1 MKSVDFHIFSRF
13 DVNSPSKSK
22 ANKLISQM
30 RSAGL
35 INKSI
40 DDADKELLNSVFRE
54 DVYIEALAMTQTKVK
69 KSEAAAANK

>member
-1 MKSVDFHIFSRF
+1 
-13 DVNSPSKSK
+13 
-22 ANKLISQM
+22 M

-40 DDADKELLNSVFRE
+40 SDADKELLNSVFRE